1 MAAWMAISV
10 SSLAGNG
17 CEQQFSYAK
26 AAFQFR
32 RFFLQPPALS
42 TSCRCPSFIFAS
54 SPAVTVIGYD

>member
-1 MAAWMAISV
+1 MD
-10 SSLAGNG
+10 GNFR
-17 CEQQFSYAK
+17 QFSSRQWLRATIQLRQ

-54 SPAVTVIGYD
+54 SPAVTVICYD